1 LELNSAIGSF
11 ILQQTE
17 FHSTHRRSSAI
28 KAPESRHH
36 RDIPDDQMSQAKTKG
51 GHHEMTSKPIIKACD
66 FLKIIFN

>member
-1 LELNSAIGSF
+1 VPSAVLYCNKPNSTPPIAA
-11 ILQQTE
+11 
-17 FHSTHRRSSAI
+17 SSAI

-51 GHHEMTSKPIIKACD
+51 GHHEMTSKPVIKACD